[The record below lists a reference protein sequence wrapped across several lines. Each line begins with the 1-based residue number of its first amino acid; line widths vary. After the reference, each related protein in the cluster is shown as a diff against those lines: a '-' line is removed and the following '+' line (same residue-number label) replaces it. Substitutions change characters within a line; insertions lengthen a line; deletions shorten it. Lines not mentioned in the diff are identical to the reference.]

1 MFRRGRSDTT
11 GYSFNYEFGGLSR
24 AAPDAALLRRGQG
37 CPRSSKNGHRRD
49 SLPYNKHANGQTG
62 PSYTRASPSS
72 LILARLR
79 VSVKW

>member
-49 SLPYNKHANGQTG
+49 SLPVISTPMAKRG
-62 PSYTRASPSS
+62 PLIRA
-72 LILARLR
+72 LR
-79 VSVKW
+79 RVP

>member
-37 CPRSSKNGHRRD
+37 VSQKQQKWSPPRQ
-49 SLPYNKHANGQTG
+49 PACNKHANGQTG